1 VSPIIGGKVRLSM
14 KSIKSTRKISLKE
27 RYDTGD
33 SFFEGLD
40 YIDEENNSSESNEFK
55 DYD

>member
-1 VSPIIGGKVRLSM
+1 M
-14 KSIKSTRKISLKE
+14 SLKE

-55 DYD
+55 DYDWFYHFILIYE